1 MISKHFEKY
10 FQKLKIDKIP
20 LEELQY
26 FVFEIKK
33 SKLNTTLQLP
43 NMPTKKN
50 KKNIFCWLIYCLEI
64 IDDNDGLDFLSKD
77 LQDFFENVVA
87 NTDNQFFEDVIDY
100 CLTLEKKKKENSF
113 IPKSKRKPPYMYDTE
128 RFYNLSNNK
137 KSRYRHA
144 KDSIAAKLDDAC
156 YEGGDPAEI
165 AVKLGC
171 SVDRVVAHFKHLRKD
186 LRLNG
191 FMEFCQGTSRRKRI
205 SYVKII
211 DEYFKYDLELKG
223 D

>member
-1 MISKHFEKY
+1 MISEHFEKY

-43 NMPTKKN
+43 NMPAKKN
-50 KKNIFCWLIYCLEI
+50 KKNIFCWLVYCLEI

-100 CLTLEKKKKENSF
+100 CLTLEKKRKKTPLYLNLKENLLICTILRGF
-113 IPKSKRKPPYMYDTE
+113 IIFQIIKNQDTGMQKV
-128 RFYNLSNNK
+128 L
-137 KSRYRHA
+137 
-144 KDSIAAKLDDAC
+144 L
-156 YEGGDPAEI
+156 
-165 AVKLGC
+165 
-171 SVDRVVAHFKHLRKD
+171 
-186 LRLNG
+186 
-191 FMEFCQGTSRRKRI
+191 
-205 SYVKII
+205 
-211 DEYFKYDLELKG
+211 LEN
-223 D
+223 